1 MGPKLPLFSWSPR
14 MLQQPNPTVPAH
26 ISFLTNSF
34 SLFWFLFWLFSFFL
48 SDFFFFFFSISI
60 SIFISLSCISSEDF
74 TNATDN
80 PQPTIL
86 AAAEKRGRE
95 GKEQDDGD
103 GAHAW
108 LPSAGFRSAT
118 DLRTSIQV
126 PNGFWE
132 PSFSSSTV
140 RLRAS
145 FQVLNDGTGFLWEP
159 RSRSSIDNGFDLKTL
174 FQVLKRRLVL
184 SENLVSGPQWPRDL
198 SKDLVSGPQRRV
210 FFLRTL
216 FQVRLEVWTG
226 Y

>member
-1 MGPKLPLFSWSPR
+1 
-14 MLQQPNPTVPAH
+14 
-26 ISFLTNSF
+26 
-34 SLFWFLFWLFSFFL
+34 
-48 SDFFFFFFSISI
+48 
-60 SIFISLSCISSEDF
+60 
-74 TNATDN
+74 
-80 PQPTIL
+80 
-86 AAAEKRGRE
+86 
-95 GKEQDDGD
+95 
-103 GAHAW
+103 